1 MSEKFC
7 LKWNDFQT
15 NVTSSFKQLR
25 KADDFYDVTL
35 VSDDKQQVSAHKIV
49 LASSSEYF
57 KDVLKNNK
65 HSHPL
70 LCLNGVNSQ
79 ELNFVL
85 DYMYNGEVQIYQEHL
100 DGFLEIAQRF
110 QVEGLMQKEGG
121 QNEVLDSK
129 LKNES
134 FSGSTEVFQDEKI
147 SDLQLVSKVHDNAR
161 NSNSKEKIISLYSSD
176 FNSIEEV
183 DQQIE
188 TMIERQVD
196 GSFKC
201 QPCGRIS
208 NKKSNAKEHAETHID
223 GMSFPCQYCDKSFRS
238 RPSHRDHVIKRCPQ
252 RPSARY

>member
-1 MSEKFC
+1 MMSEKFF

-15 NVTSSFKQLR
+15 NVTNSFKRLR

-121 QNEVLDSK
+121 QSQVDSK

-134 FSGSTEVFQDEKI
+134 FF
-147 SDLQLVSKVHDNAR
+147 
-161 NSNSKEKIISLYSSD
+161 Y
-176 FNSIEEV
+176 
-183 DQQIE
+183 
-188 TMIERQVD
+188 
-196 GSFKC
+196 
-201 QPCGRIS
+201 
-208 NKKSNAKEHAETHID
+208 
-223 GMSFPCQYCDKSFRS
+223 Y
-238 RPSHRDHVIKRCPQ
+238 
-252 RPSARY
+252 

>member
-15 NVTSSFKQLR
+15 NVTNSFKQLR
-25 KADDFYDVTL
+25 KSDDFYDVTL

-121 QNEVLDSK
+121 QSEVLNHF
-129 LKNES
+129 LKEQKFIKMKRVPT
-134 FSGSTEVFQDEKI
+134 FS
-147 SDLQLVSKVHDNAR
+147 L
-161 NSNSKEKIISLYSSD
+161 
-176 FNSIEEV
+176 SIKFMTMPEI
-183 DQQIE
+183 QI
-188 TMIERQVD
+188 Q
-196 GSFKC
+196 G
-201 QPCGRIS
+201 
-208 NKKSNAKEHAETHID
+208 KK
-223 GMSFPCQYCDKSFRS
+223 
-238 RPSHRDHVIKRCPQ
+238 
-252 RPSARY
+252 